1 MAGVSDGAR
10 AAAALAEHAEAVARA
25 VTGLLYAEMPWLVD
39 RYGERGRQKCLQDL
53 RYHLEHLAPAVELE
67 DPALFARYAEWCD
80 GVLRARGVQTVEL
93 LRSLQLIESDVAARL
108 PDEQAHA
115 VAGCLRAGIDRLR
128 AGGAG

>member
-1 MAGVSDGAR
+1 MSAGAR
-10 AAAALAEHAEAVARA
+10 AAAALAEHAEAVARV

-39 RYGERGRQKCLQDL
+39 RYGERGRQKCLQDM

-93 LRSLQLIESDVAARL
+93 LRSLQLMESAVVARL
-108 PDEQAHA
+108 PGEQAQT
-115 VAGCLRAGIDRLR
+115 VAACLGAGIDRLR